1 MRANHIHTRRQKK
14 KRGGGD
20 VKGRIASGK
29 ELERKE
35 EGTSLE
41 SERGL

>member
-1 MRANHIHTRRQKK
+1 MCANHIHTRRQK
-14 KRGGGD
+14 RGGGGD